1 VTELRS
7 YKYMKYTIL
16 LLLIA
21 CGINTALS
29 QAPGTNKFK
38 TELLAQ
44 INKVRQKGCNC
55 GGTKMPPVA
64 PMKWN
69 DDLEKAAR
77 GHAEEMAKKKFFSH
91 SSKDGRST
99 MTRAEDAGYTH
110 KGFRSFTVGENIA
123 QGQMNITEVMEG
135 WFKSPS
141 HCMNLM
147 NPDFKEVGVWLDNT
161 YWVQDF
167 GGREEFSAQ
176 MKEML
181 KSGKARI
188 LPQSGKN

>member
-1 VTELRS
+1 
-7 YKYMKYTIL
+7 MKYYIL
-16 LLLIA
+16 MFLIV
-21 CGINTALS
+21 GGFT
-29 QAPGTNKFK
+29 QAAYPQSPGSNNFK
-38 TELLAQ
+38 AQLLAQ
-44 INKVRQKGCNC
+44 INKVRLKGCNC
-55 GGTKMPPVA
+55 GTTKMPPVA

-69 DDLEKAAR
+69 DDLEKAAK
-77 GHAEEMAKKKFFSH
+77 GHAEEMAKKNFFSH
-91 SSKDGRST
+91 TSKDGRST

-123 QGQMNITEVMEG
+123 QGQMNIAEVMEG

-147 NPDFKEVGVWLDNT
+147 NPDFKEVGVWLDNS

-188 LPQSGKN
+188 LPQTGKN

>member
-1 VTELRS
+1 
-7 YKYMKYTIL
+7 MKYYVLIL
-16 LLLIA
+16 LLAAGLNQRA
-21 CGINTALS
+21 FS
-29 QAPGTNKFK
+29 QSPGSNKFK
-38 TELLAQ
+38 SEFIEL
-44 INKVRQKGCNC
+44 INRTRQKGCNC
-55 GGTKMPPVA
+55 GTTYMPPVT

-69 DDLEKAAR
+69 DLLEKAAK
-77 GHAEEMAKKKFFSH
+77 GHAEEMAKKNFFSH
-91 SSKDGRST
+91 TSKDGRST
-99 MTRAEDAGYTH
+99 MNRVENAGYIH

-123 QGQMNITEVMEG
+123 QGQQSIAEVMEG

-147 NPDFKEVGVWLDNT
+147 NPDFKEVGVWLYDTN
-161 YWVQDF
+161 WVQDF

-188 LPQSGKN
+188 IPQPDKN